1 MLKKRDNKDP
11 SSNIL
16 PNEWF
21 EYFKKL
27 MNIDYNN
34 NFNDNNFSFDDS
46 QNCNTELNCSI
57 TAEEVVLAISHSRI
71 KKSCGPDGITNEMLK
86 IICNLIKLGI
96 FYRIIQHYFEIWYIS
111 LSLEGKLYQAYI
123 QRWLFW

>member
-1 MLKKRDNKDP
+1 MDVLSNKKEFNRLLRKKYRQFRHKLLNKIAESNNSSPDDFWKSLNMLKKRDNKDC

-34 NFNDNNFSFDDS
+34 NFNDNNLSFDDS
-46 QNCNTELNCSI
+46 QNCNTDLNCSI
-57 TAEEVVLAISHSRI
+57 TAEEVVLSM
-71 KKSCGPDGITNEMLK
+71 KSLK
-86 IICNLIKLGI
+86 NKGT
-96 FYRIIQHYFEIWYIS
+96 F
-111 LSLEGKLYQAYI
+111 
-123 QRWLFW
+123 

>member
-1 MLKKRDNKDP
+1 MFKYVERKRDNKDP

-21 EYFKKL
+21 DYFKKL

-57 TAEEVVLAISHSRI
+57 AAEEVVLAM
-71 KKSCGPDGITNEMLK
+71 KSPKNTKYCSPDGIINEMLK
-86 IICNLIKLGI
+86 IVCNLTLGF
-96 FYRIIQHYFEIWYIS
+96 FYGIIQHYF
-111 LSLEGKLYQAYI
+111 
-123 QRWLFW
+123 